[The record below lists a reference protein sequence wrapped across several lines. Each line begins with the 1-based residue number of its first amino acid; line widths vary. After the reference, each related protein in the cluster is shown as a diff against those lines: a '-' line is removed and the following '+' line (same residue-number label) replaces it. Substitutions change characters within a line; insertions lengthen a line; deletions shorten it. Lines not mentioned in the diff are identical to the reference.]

1 VYPTIPGENMSH
13 TVEDVGTIQGQYIS
27 FRCPNC
33 LNRLHIIVH
42 LSILSERRRR
52 IIGEIQNYLSREE
65 FSRFKVLNMHEKLIF
80 SIGLFYQKYGRW
92 PCEKELG
99 EFMGLS
105 VQTIS
110 KYINS
115 VSGIVSKRQERGMD
129 GKFEKKTFSLN
140 EDGFQRFGELVY
152 HILGE
157 RFSEN
162 LFNGNK
168 DAVHA

>member
-1 VYPTIPGENMSH
+1 MSH
-13 TVEDVGTIQGQYIS
+13 TVEDDGIIRGQYLS
-27 FRCPNC
+27 LRCPKC
-33 LNRLHIIVH
+33 QYRLHMIIQF
-42 LSILSERRRR
+42 SILSDRRRR
-52 IIGEIQNYLSREE
+52 IIGQIQNYLSREE
-65 FSRFKVLNMHEKLIF
+65 FSRLKILNMHEKLIF

-105 VQTIS
+105 VQTVS

-140 EDGFQRFGELVY
+140 EDGFQKFGELIY
-152 HILGE
+152 HIFGE
-157 RFSEN
+157 R
-162 LFNGNK
+162 LFNRNK
-168 DAVHA
+168 DTVHA